1 MLNRDLIALER
12 AVYRA
17 AREQLSSDNQT
28 EQPDADVRS
37 RDRDAASVI
46 GPIIDDP
53 AFYRLVPE
61 RFIDQ
66 TGRIADDAYQE
77 VLRAAIN
84 DLYYFGPLEDLL
96 YDESLS
102 EIMVNGPESVW
113 VERSGRLM
121 LTDVC
126 FEDDDHVKFT
136 IDRIAAGMNRR
147 CDEASPLCDCT
158 IVRPGTPFNGSRV
171 NAVLKGVA
179 VDHHLINIRK
189 FRKDALTPEALM
201 ANGSFDGRMLEIM
214 RAIVQGRMSTI
225 VAGGTGSGKTTLL
238 NAISLYIPPEERIIT
253 IEDTPELRLQT
264 PHVERMQTREANTEG
279 EGSVSMRELVAL
291 SLRRRP
297 DRIIVGECRGAEA
310 YDMLQAMQTDH
321 PGSMTTVHANDPGN
335 AISRLRTMVGYA
347 DGDLSRDV
355 IVQQIAESLQGGL
368 VVHVER
374 MQDGARR
381 VTSIVA
387 IDPLPEG
394 SLVIPRAELFVFDVE
409 GVDAYG
415 AVAGEWRA
423 CGVQPQRIKERMRAS
438 GVWYD
443 PAWFFD
449 R

>member
-53 AFYRLVPE
+53 AFYHLVPE

-253 IEDTPELRLQT
+253 IEDTPELCLNQ
-264 PHVERMQTREANTEG
+264 PHVARMETRDANVEG
-279 EGSVSMRELVAL
+279 KGRIDYRDLVTNAL
-291 SLRRRP
+291 RQRP
-297 DRIIVGECRGAEA
+297 DRIIVGECRDAA
-310 YDMLQAMQTDH
+310 AFDMLQAM
-321 PGSMTTVHANDPGN
+321 TTGHD
-335 AISRLRTMVGYA
+335 
-347 DGDLSRDV
+347 
-355 IVQQIAESLQGGL
+355 
-368 VVHVER
+368 
-374 MQDGARR
+374 
-381 VTSIVA
+381 
-387 IDPLPEG
+387 G
-394 SLVIPRAELFVFDVE
+394 SLTTIHADQLPR
-409 GVDAYG
+409 G
-415 AVAGEWRA
+415 AHAPAHARPAG
-423 CGVQPQRIKERMRAS
+423 
-438 GVWYD
+438 
-443 PAWFFD
+443 
-449 R
+449 

>member
-28 EQPDADVRS
+28 EQPGGDAAQ
-37 RDRDAASVI
+37 RDRDAAAVI

-53 AFYRLVPE
+53 AFYNLVPE
-61 RFIDQ
+61 RFVDQ

-113 VERSGRLM
+113 VERSGRLL

-189 FRKDALTPEALM
+189 
-201 ANGSFDGRMLEIM
+201 
-214 RAIVQGRMSTI
+214 STS
-225 VAGGTGSGKTTLL
+225 ASSARTRS
-238 NAISLYIPPEERIIT
+238 PP
-253 IEDTPELRLQT
+253 
-264 PHVERMQTREANTEG
+264 
-279 EGSVSMRELVAL
+279 
-291 SLRRRP
+291 RP
-297 DRIIVGECRGAEA
+297 
-310 YDMLQAMQTDH
+310 
-321 PGSMTTVHANDPGN
+321 
-335 AISRLRTMVGYA
+335 
-347 DGDLSRDV
+347 
-355 IVQQIAESLQGGL
+355 
-368 VVHVER
+368 
-374 MQDGARR
+374 
-381 VTSIVA
+381 
-387 IDPLPEG
+387 
-394 SLVIPRAELFVFDVE
+394 
-409 GVDAYG
+409 
-415 AVAGEWRA
+415 
-423 CGVQPQRIKERMRAS
+423 
-438 GVWYD
+438 
-443 PAWFFD
+443 
-449 R
+449 